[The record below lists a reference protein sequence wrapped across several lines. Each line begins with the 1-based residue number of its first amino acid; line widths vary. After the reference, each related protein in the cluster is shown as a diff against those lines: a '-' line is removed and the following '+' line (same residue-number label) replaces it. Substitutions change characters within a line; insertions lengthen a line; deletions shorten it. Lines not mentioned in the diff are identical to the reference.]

1 MKINAMTLTNG
12 TLTVI
17 VDNGA
22 QILTARTDHP
32 RWNDLLEAYKK
43 RDDSAILSLISL
55 KTVVEEYSVGALS
68 VNSAGVT
75 YNGRLIHSVDTER
88 VMSFLRE
95 GLPYQP
101 IANYMAR
108 KMLNPSAR
116 AISELYAFLEH
127 KFMPIT
133 PEGMII
139 AYKGVLNNYYS
150 KTGNLKTVVLQGIV
164 NGEGQILNRIG
175 DVIEIERSSCDDD
188 FRNGCSFGLHA
199 GSLSYATGWA
209 DRVILVEI
217 DPKDV
222 VSVPADC
229 ACQKLRCCK
238 YKVIGEYTGPLPSHY
253 TNEFSSSSDI
263 DETYDS
269 SIEDS
274 DDYDE
279 GCECEDCQNGSD
291 DENETSSDYDGD
303 CDLRNSS
310 YIRHTNNDAESNLE
324 KVTEPVSVDDDD
336 VEARVISIL
345 SEQFG
350 VNKETINPTTPMSTF
365 NLDSLDI
372 VELVIV
378 LEYEFEIEIPD
389 NDIEK
394 FINENTVTDLVI
406 YLKNKSNSTSST
418 ITREEVSPIH
428 WTNGYNDGLG
438 DKTYPKYLPGDETS
452 ADSENHRQ
460 YIVGYLKGYSDKHLP
475 TKEEG

>member
-12 TLTVI
+12 TLTIV

-43 RDDSAILSLISL
+43 RDETAILSLMSL
-55 KTVVEEYSVGALS
+55 KAVVEEYSVGTLS

-88 VMSFLRE
+88 IMSFLRE

-116 AISELYAFLEH
+116 AINELYAFLEH

-139 AYKGVLNNYYS
+139 AYKGVLNNYFS
-150 KTGNLKTVVLQGIV
+150 KTGNLKTVVLQGVV

-199 GSLSYATGWA
+199 GSLAYATGWA

-229 ACQKLRCCK
+229 SCQKLRCCK

-253 TNEFSSSSDI
+253 TNEFSSTP
-263 DETYDS
+263 EPAG
-269 SIEDS
+269 EL
-274 DDYDE
+274 E
-279 GCECEDCQNGSD
+279 GEECPDCHGHDCCCGD
-291 DENETSSDYDGD
+291 DERCPDCNETEYDCTCDDERCSECNEHEDD
-303 CDLRNSS
+303 CTCDDNGHNSPHS
-310 YIRHTNNDAESNLE
+310 TWGCGCDDCTRPPAEDFSKIVLTEKPDAPKASIDGHECGFI
-324 KVTEPVSVDDDD
+324 KTVFTGEPDEDPD
-336 VEARVISIL
+336 
-345 SEQFG
+345 
-350 VNKETINPTTPMSTF
+350 NPTSIGYIDGF
-365 NLDSLDI
+365 N
-372 VELVIV
+372 
-378 LEYEFEIEIPD
+378 
-389 NDIEK
+389 
-394 FINENTVTDLVI
+394 
-406 YLKNKSNSTSST
+406 
-418 ITREEVSPIH
+418 EE
-428 WTNGYNDGLG
+428 
-438 DKTYPKYLPGDETS
+438 TYPKYFPGDENG
-452 ADSENHRQ
+452 ADSENHRL
-460 YIVGYLKGYSDKHLP
+460 YITGYLEGYAFNHQSSNN
-475 TKEEG
+475 KEG